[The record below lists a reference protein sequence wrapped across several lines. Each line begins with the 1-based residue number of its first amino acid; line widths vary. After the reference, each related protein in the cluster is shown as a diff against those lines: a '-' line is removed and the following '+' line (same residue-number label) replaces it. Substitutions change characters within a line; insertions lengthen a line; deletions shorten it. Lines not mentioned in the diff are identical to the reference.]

1 MTEPSATLE
10 VRQSALNDFELCG
23 EMFRR
28 KHIEKEPAYPGTA
41 ALRGGAVHVGAQKN
55 HEHKKAQG
63 QDLPKKEIIDIA
75 IAGFEEKKA
84 KEGFR
89 LTPDEL
95 SVGASPVLARTVE
108 SVQTLT
114 GLYADRVAPAM
125 KPDLIEQEAKITLPN
140 GVVFGG
146 RLDLSTTDNRIKDL
160 KTSGRS
166 KSQKDIDE
174 SLQGTQ
180 YWLLYTK
187 LKGHEP
193 AGFDLEVLVDLKT
206 PKAQHLESTRTKK
219 DVQVLIN
226 RANIMLR
233 SVQAGLFAPAGV
245 GSWIC
250 SPKWCPFWDTCP
262 FVNSERMAAAA
273 KLED

>member
-1 MTEPSATLE
+1 MTEKLIE

-28 KHIEKEPAYPGTA
+28 KHIEKEAAPPGTA

-63 QDLPKKEIIDIA
+63 ADLPKKEIIEIA
-75 IAGFEEKKA
+75 VAGLEEKKA

-89 LTPDEL
+89 LTPEEM
-95 SVGASPVLARTVE
+95 GAGVRTTLARTVE
-108 SVQTLT
+108 SVTTLT
-114 GLYADRVAPAM
+114 GLYADKVAPAM
-125 KPDLIEQEAKITLPN
+125 KPDLIEQEAKFILPN

-146 RLDLSTTDNRIKDL
+146 RLDLSTSDNRVKDL

-166 KSQKDIDE
+166 KSQKDADD

-180 YWLLYTK
+180 YWLLFTK

-206 PKAQHLESTRTKK
+206 PKHQHIETHRTRK
-219 DVQVLIN
+219 DVEVLIN
-226 RANIMLR
+226 RANVMLK
-233 SVQAGLFAPAGV
+233 SNQLGIFAPAAV

-250 SPKWCPFWDTCP
+250 TPKWCPFWDSCP
-262 FVNSERMAAAA
+262 FVNSERMKAAEAQ
-273 KLED
+273 E